1 MVNLLN
7 QILIVMKCNKF
18 HLVSLKNSIQL
29 KHSFL
34 ENLILKQ
41 LQSCLVEWIK
51 INNMSN
57 EVLTKILTKKAI
69 TLNDPIKFR
78 TIFDVLSSLF
88 TDENHISLLKVG
100 YKINDQQQI

>member
-1 MVNLLN
+1 
-7 QILIVMKCNKF
+7 
-18 HLVSLKNSIQL
+18 
-29 KHSFL
+29 
-34 ENLILKQ
+34 
-41 LQSCLVEWIK
+41 
-51 INNMSN
+51 MSN

-88 TDENHISLLKVG
+88 TDENHVSLLKVG